1 MRLTGSI
8 PIQDEEFGTLKEHWE
23 LNAAVSLGFLIGILW
38 LALGSARIIVA
49 VLISIFCGLAMTAAI
64 GLWLVGSLN
73 PISVA
78 FAVLFVGIGIDF
90 GIQFGVRYR
99 AERHEE
105 RRPAQVAAE
114 CGTPRRRSADAR
126 GDRDRC
132 RLHVVPADR
141 TTGGSPS
148 SA

>member
-1 MRLTGSI
+1 M
-8 PIQDEEFGTLKEHWE
+8 
-23 LNAAVSLGFLIGILW
+23 
-38 LALGSARIIVA
+38 A

-73 PISVA
+73 PISIA

-99 AERHEE
+99 AERYEIDDL
-105 RRPAQVAAE
+105 RKALSNARA
-114 CGTPRRRSADAR
+114 PRRRAADAG
-126 GDRDRC
+126 GDRDRR

-141 TTGGSPS
+141 TTKGCPS